1 MPKDNIDYSETI
13 IYKICCKDHNITDI
27 YVGHTTNFTQRRYAH
42 KIACSNNDNKLK
54 IYTIIRC
61 NGGWENWDMIEIAK
75 YNCKDSTEARIK
87 EQEHYKELKATLNS
101 CPPYTDKAKYYC
113 KLCNTQC
120 ASNYDYIKHSN
131 TNLHKSKIDT
141 ANTDIFTQK
150 YANNFICD
158 NCDFKCSKRSDWDR
172 HILTRKHKNT
182 DILLTDTDNFTPKNT
197 ETFLCSCGKNYKHRQ
212 SLFNHKKKCYLVNKT
227 KMIIDVI
234 KDDKNVQDFL
244 FEQNKLLIEQLS
256 QQNKSLM
263 EQNTKLF
270 EIAQTANGV
279 NNQIGTMNNN
289 VNCNNKFNINVFLN
303 ETCKDAINL
312 TDFVNQITLSLEDL
326 EETSKVGY
334 AEGISNVFIRNLKD
348 IDYKQRPIHCND
360 YKREVLY
367 IKDDNQ
373 WVKDNKD
380 KLTNAIKV
388 VANKNIKQI
397 PNWQKANP
405 EYNNPKSKQNDKY
418 MKMLCEVMSGSSKEE
433 QQKNYN
439 KIIKNISKEVII
451 DKDMFTS

>member
-1 MPKDNIDYSETI
+1 MEI
-13 IYKICCKDHNITDI
+13 IGNSKICKKYACDICHYNTSKKHNYDKHIR
-27 YVGHTTNFTQRRYAH
+27 TNKH
-42 KIACSNNDNKLK
+42 KNA
-54 IYTIIRC
+54 T
-61 NGGWENWDMIEIAK
+61 NGNLEIAK
-75 YNCKDSTEARIK
+75 VAKVADDQFYPYNC
-87 EQEHYKELKATLNS
+87 Q
-101 CPPYTDKAKYYC
+101 YC
-113 KLCNTQC
+113 E
-120 ASNYDYIKHSN
+120 
-131 TNLHKSKIDT
+131 
-141 ANTDIFTQK
+141 QK
-150 YANNFICD
+150 YITN
-158 NCDFKCSKRSDWDR
+158 SGLW
-172 HILTRKHKNT
+172 KHM
-182 DILLTDTDNFTPKNT
+182 
-197 ETFLCSCGKNYKHRQ
+197 
-212 SLFNHKKKCYLVNKT
+212 KKCIQTNKT

-234 KDDKNVQDFL
+234 KDDKNVQNFL
-244 FEQNKLLIEQLS
+244 MEQNKQLIEQLS
-256 QQNKSLM
+256 QQNKQLI

-270 EIAQTANGV
+270 EITQTTNNV
-279 NNQIGTMNNN
+279 NNQIGTMNN
-289 VNCNNKFNINVFLN
+289 VNSNNKFNINVFLN

-334 AEGISNVFIRNLKD
+334 AQGISNVFIRNLKE
-348 IDYKQRPIHCND
+348 IDYKERPIHCND

-388 VANKNIKQI
+388 IANKNIKQI

-405 EYNNPKSKQNDKY
+405 EYNNPNSKQNDKY

-451 DKDMFTS
+451 NKDKY

>member
-1 MPKDNIDYSETI
+1 MEINGNNKSSNFFYCEKCDYNTSRKTNYEKHLATDKHNLGVNGNPKVAKVATTVHKCQYCKQSYITNSGLWKHEKKCKILNKTQMI
-13 IYKICCKDHNITDI
+13 IN
-27 YVGHTTNFTQRRYAH
+27 V
-42 KIACSNNDNKLK
+42 
-54 IYTIIRC
+54 
-61 NGGWENWDMIEIAK
+61 
-75 YNCKDSTEARIK
+75 IK
-87 EQEHYKELKATLNS
+87 E
-101 CPPYTDKAKYYC
+101 
-113 KLCNTQC
+113 
-120 ASNYDYIKHSN
+120 
-131 TNLHKSKIDT
+131 
-141 ANTDIFTQK
+141 
-150 YANNFICD
+150 
-158 NCDFKCSKRSDWDR
+158 
-172 HILTRKHKNT
+172 
-182 DILLTDTDNFTPKNT
+182 
-197 ETFLCSCGKNYKHRQ
+197 
-212 SLFNHKKKCYLVNKT
+212 
-227 KMIIDVI
+227 
-234 KDDKNVQDFL
+234 DKNVQDFL
-244 FEQNKLLIEQLS
+244 FEQNQLLITQLS
-256 QQNKSLM
+256 QQNKTLI
-263 EQNTKLF
+263 EQNNKLF
-270 EIAQTANGV
+270 EIAQTSNGI

-289 VNCNNKFNINVFLN
+289 VNYNNKFNINVFLN

-360 YKREVLY
+360 YKREILY

-373 WVKDNKD
+373 WVKDNKE

-451 DKDMFTS
+451 EK

>member
-1 MPKDNIDYSETI
+1 
-13 IYKICCKDHNITDI
+13 
-27 YVGHTTNFTQRRYAH
+27 
-42 KIACSNNDNKLK
+42 
-54 IYTIIRC
+54 
-61 NGGWENWDMIEIAK
+61 MIEIAK

>member
-1 MPKDNIDYSETI
+1 MELFGNDEKVA
-13 IYKICCKDHNITDI
+13 KCLCCKVCDYYTSRKF
-27 YVGHTTNFTQRRYAH
+27 NF
-42 KIACSNNDNKLK
+42 
-54 IYTIIRC
+54 
-61 NGGWENWDMIEIAK
+61 E
-75 YNCKDSTEARIK
+75 
-87 EQEHYKELKATLNS
+87 
-101 CPPYTDKAKYYC
+101 
-113 KLCNTQC
+113 
-120 ASNYDYIKHSN
+120 KH
-131 TNLHKSKIDT
+131 
-141 ANTDIFTQK
+141 
-150 YANNFICD
+150 
-158 NCDFKCSKRSDWDR
+158 
-172 HILTRKHKNT
+172 
-182 DILLTDTDNFTPKNT
+182 LLTDKHKTAINGNYEVAKVAHT
-197 ETFLCSCGKNYKHRQ
+197 ETYNHTCQYCKQQYKTNSGLWKHI
-212 SLFNHKKKCYLVNKT
+212 KKCKQFNKT
-227 KMIIDVI
+227 QMVLNVI

-256 QQNKSLM
+256 QQNKQLM

-270 EIAQTANGV
+270 EIAHTSNSV
-279 NNQIGTMNNN
+279 TNQIGTMNNN
-289 VNCNNKFNINVFLN
+289 VNSNNKFNINVFLN

-326 EETSKVGY
+326 EETSKLGY

-348 IDYKQRPIHCND
+348 IDYKERPIHCND
-360 YKREVLY
+360 YKREILY

-373 WVKDNKD
+373 WVKDNKQ

-388 VANKNIKQI
+388 IANKNIKQI

-451 DKDMFTS
+451 DKDKLNS

>member
-1 MPKDNIDYSETI
+1 MELF
-13 IYKICCKDHNITDI
+13 
-27 YVGHTTNFTQRRYAH
+27 G
-42 KIACSNNDNKLK
+42 NDEKVVKCL
-54 IYTIIRC
+54 
-61 NGGWENWDMIEIAK
+61 
-75 YNCKDSTEARIK
+75 
-87 EQEHYKELKATLNS
+87 
-101 CPPYTDKAKYYC
+101 YC
-113 KLCNTQC
+113 KFC
-120 ASNYDYIKHSN
+120 DYYTSRKFNFEKH
-131 TNLHKSKIDT
+131 
-141 ANTDIFTQK
+141 
-150 YANNFICD
+150 
-158 NCDFKCSKRSDWDR
+158 
-172 HILTRKHKNT
+172 
-182 DILLTDTDNFTPKNT
+182 LLTDKHQNAINGKYEVAKVAYT
-197 ETFLCSCGKNYKHRQ
+197 ETY
-212 SLFNHKKKCYLVNKT
+212 NHKCQYCKQQYKTNSGLWKHIKKCKQFNKT
-227 KMIIDVI
+227 QMVLNVI

-256 QQNKSLM
+256 QQNKQLM

-270 EIAQTANGV
+270 EIAHTSSSV
-279 NNQIGTMNNN
+279 TNQSGTINNN
-289 VNCNNKFNINVFLN
+289 VNSNNKFNINVFLN

-326 EETSKVGY
+326 EETSKLGY

-348 IDYKQRPIHCND
+348 IDYKERPIHCND
-360 YKREVLY
+360 YKREILY

-373 WVKDNKD
+373 WVKDNKQ

-388 VANKNIKQI
+388 IANKNIKQI

-451 DKDMFTS
+451 DKDKFTS